1 MINSV
6 SQTNKNDNP
15 FDLVSKRPQ
24 KSNSYWLA
32 GDTYPQVSDTV
43 EITDG
48 NIKQE
53 EKKVYIPKIQ
63 ILTPEEARKTNN
75 AKLIGLSIAG
85 AIVTTAAGIFFVLK
99 GGPKGVSKG
108 FKRLQNY
115 LEYKVQQ
122 SKLNNMSDTP
132 LNRFYVYMIGKLDKI
147 KHGSEAINNYTSF
160 KDSAFKK
167 IMYLSKP
174 TRYLHQATTRLF
186 EKIGR
191 QAVVNAYKESTR
203 TFNLARD
210 MAAGTSMKA
219 FSRKAGEVVEI
230 NGVKKTRLQ
239 WLEHLLK
246 MDDDLAKI
254 YEKHFGE
261 EIRGSRYLRIKK
273 SAKELEEQ
281 FKDLKTFWSQDLV
294 TSFMAEDAIAA
305 EKTAI
310 QKLVKSHRKDI
321 SYSLKDF
328 YTDTDKMIIQM
339 THSISHNDIAKINM
353 LRNIRQSIYK
363 YIQSGTNDGKIRKEI
378 LSGADDFRA
387 EIIKAMNNNS
397 MDKEVATNLLENITE
412 LRGMVVNFKSGKVE
426 EMLDIYKKLLPE
438 SDYKTVEKFYR
449 EGVKNLDK
457 SIKIETDDF
466 VSKVRDLSLGSA
478 PTDVLTILGGLGTL
492 GYYLAKSKD
501 NDERVS
507 ISLKYGFPAIAGLG
521 VSLYGNAKLF
531 AGTKAMAIGIGSS
544 ILLGKMGSFMDKKL
558 KEYQQTKK
566 GIHPEAQLALKNL
579 EQKDKSKINV

>member
-1 MINSV
+1 
-6 SQTNKNDNP
+6 
-15 FDLVSKRPQ
+15 
-24 KSNSYWLA
+24 
-32 GDTYPQVSDTV
+32 
-43 EITDG
+43 
-48 NIKQE
+48 
-53 EKKVYIPKIQ
+53 
-63 ILTPEEARKTNN
+63 
-75 AKLIGLSIAG
+75 
-85 AIVTTAAGIFFVLK
+85 
-99 GGPKGVSKG
+99 
-108 FKRLQNY
+108 
-115 LEYKVQQ
+115 
-122 SKLNNMSDTP
+122 
-132 LNRFYVYMIGKLDKI
+132 
-147 KHGSEAINNYTSF
+147 
-160 KDSAFKK
+160 
-167 IMYLSKP
+167 
-174 TRYLHQATTRLF
+174 
-186 EKIGR
+186 
-191 QAVVNAYKESTR
+191 
-203 TFNLARD
+203 
-210 MAAGTSMKA
+210 
-219 FSRKAGEVVEI
+219 
-230 NGVKKTRLQ
+230 
-239 WLEHLLK
+239 
-246 MDDDLAKI
+246 MDDDLAKS
-254 YEKHFGE
+254 YEKYFGE
-261 EIRGSRYLRIKK
+261 ESRSSRYLRIKK
-273 SAKELEEQ
+273 SAKELEEH
-281 FKDLKTFWSQDLV
+281 FKDLKTFWSADLV
-294 TSFMAEDAIAA
+294 RSFMAEDAIGA

-310 QKLVKSHRKDI
+310 QKLVRGHRKDI

-328 YTDTDKMIIQM
+328 HIDTDKMIIQM

-363 YIQSGTNDGKIRKEI
+363 YSQSGTNDGKIRKEI

-558 KEYQQTKK
+558 KEYQQSKRGLPPNTETLTKTKK
-566 GIHPEAQLALKNL
+566 DNKVA
-579 EQKDKSKINV
+579 

>member
-48 NIKQE
+48 NIKQA

-108 FKRLQNY
+108 FKKLQNY

-558 KEYQQTKK
+558 KEYQQSKRGLSPNTETLAKTKK
-566 GIHPEAQLALKNL
+566 DNKVA
-579 EQKDKSKINV
+579 

>member
-1 MINSV
+1 MINSI
-6 SQTNKNDNP
+6 SQIDKKDNP

-24 KSNSYWLA
+24 QSNTYWLSA
-32 GDTYPQVSDTV
+32 DKMAQIPDTV
-43 EITDG
+43 EINSSNKEQDD
-48 NIKQE
+48 
-53 EKKVYIPKIQ
+53 KKFDLSKLQ

-85 AIVTTAAGIFFVLK
+85 AVVLTAAGIFFVLK

-108 FKRLQNY
+108 FKKLQNH

-122 SKLNNMSDTP
+122 AKLDNMSDTP
-132 LNRFYVYMIGKLDKI
+132 LNRFYVYVIGKLDKF
-147 KHGSEAINNYTSF
+147 KQRSEAINNYTSF

-167 IMYLSKP
+167 LMYLSKP
-174 TRYLHQATTRLF
+174 SRYLHQVTTRLF

-191 QAVVNAYKESTR
+191 QAVVNAYKNSVYS
-203 TFNLARD
+203 FNLARD

-219 FSRKAGEVVEI
+219 FSRKAGEIVEI
-230 NGVKKTRLQ
+230 NGVKKTRIQ

-246 MDDDLAKI
+246 MDDDLAKS
-254 YEKHFGE
+254 YEKYFGAE
-261 EIRGSRYLRIKK
+261 PRSSRYLRIKK
-273 SAKELEEQ
+273 SAKELEEH
-281 FKDLKTFWSQDLV
+281 FKDLKTFWSADLV
-294 TSFMAEDAIAA
+294 KSFMAENSIGA
-305 EKTAI
+305 EKAAI
-310 QKLVKSHRKDI
+310 QKMVKGHRKDI

-328 YTDTDKMIIQM
+328 HSDTDKMIIQM

-353 LRNIRQSIYK
+353 LRNVRQSIYK
-363 YIQSGTNDGKIRKEI
+363 YIQSGTNDDKIRKEI
-378 LSGADDFRA
+378 LSGADCFRA
-387 EIIKAMNNNS
+387 EIVKAIKNNS

-412 LRGMVVNFKSGKVE
+412 LRGMVVNFKFGKVE
-426 EMLDIYKKLLPE
+426 EMLDIYKKLLPK

-466 VSKVRDLSLGSA
+466 ISKVRDLALGSA

-492 GYYLAKSKD
+492 GYYLGKSKD
-501 NDERVS
+501 SDERVS

-521 VSLYGNAKLF
+521 VSLYGNAKLY
-531 AGTKAMAIGIGSS
+531 AGTKAMALGIGSS

-558 KEYQQTKK
+558 KEYQQSKRGLPPNTEILAKTKK
-566 GIHPEAQLALKNL
+566 DNKVA
-579 EQKDKSKINV
+579 

>member
-6 SQTNKNDNP
+6 SQIDKKENP
-15 FDLVSKRPQ
+15 FDLVSNRPQ
-24 KSNSYWLA
+24 QSNSYWLLNDKMA
-32 GDTYPQVSDTV
+32 QQPDTV
-43 EITDG
+43 EI
-48 NIKQE
+48 NKENKKEE
-53 EKKVYIPKIQ
+53 EKKSSLPKIQ

-85 AIVTTAAGIFFVLK
+85 AVVTTAAGIFFVLK

-108 FKRLQNY
+108 FRKLQNH

-132 LNRFYVYMIGKLDKI
+132 INRFYIYMIGKLDKI
-147 KHGSEAINNYTSF
+147 KHGSEAINNYTSL

-167 IMYLSKP
+167 IMYLTKP

-191 QAVVNAYKESTR
+191 QAVVNAYKESSR

-230 NGVKKTRLQ
+230 NGVKKTRIQ

-246 MDDDLAKI
+246 MDDDLAKM

-261 EIRGSRYLRIKK
+261 EIRSSRYLRVKK
-273 SAKELEEQ
+273 AAKELEEH
-281 FKDLKTFWSQDLV
+281 FKDLKTFWSSDLV
-294 TSFMAEDAIAA
+294 TSFMAEDAISA

-310 QKLVKSHRKDI
+310 QKLVRGHRKDI

-328 YTDTDKMIIQM
+328 HSDTDKMIIQM
-339 THSISHNDIAKINM
+339 THSISHNDIGKINM

-363 YIQSGTNDGKIRKEI
+363 YIQTGTNDSKIRKEI
-378 LSGADDFRA
+378 LSCADDFRA
-387 EIIKAMNNNS
+387 EINKAIQSNS
-397 MDKEVATNLLENITE
+397 IDKEVGSRLVENVTE
-412 LRGMVVNFKSGKVE
+412 LREMVLNFKPGKVE
-426 EMLDIYKKLLPE
+426 EMLTLYKKLLPE

-466 VSKVRDLSLGSA
+466 ISKVRDLSLGSA
-478 PTDVLTILGGLGTL
+478 PTDVLTILGGLVTL
-492 GYYLAKSKD
+492 GYYLGKSKD

-507 ISLKYGFPAIAGLG
+507 ISLKYGFPAIVGLG
-521 VSLYGNAKLF
+521 VSLYGNAKLY
-531 AGTKAMAIGIGSS
+531 AGTKAMALGIGSS

-558 KEYQQTKK
+558 KEHQQAKK
-566 GIHPEAQLALKNL
+566 GITPQLVSNDLKEAEKT
-579 EQKDKSKINV
+579 KIAA

>member
-328 YTDTDKMIIQM
+328 HTDTDKMIIQM

-544 ILLGKMGSFMDKKL
+544 VLLGKMGSFMDKKL
-558 KEYQQTKK
+558 KEYQQSKRGLPPNTETLAKTKK
-566 GIHPEAQLALKNL
+566 DNKVA
-579 EQKDKSKINV
+579 

>member
-6 SQTNKNDNP
+6 SQINKNDNP

-328 YTDTDKMIIQM
+328 HTDTDKMIIQM

-558 KEYQQTKK
+558 KEYQQSKRGLSPNTETLAKTKK
-566 GIHPEAQLALKNL
+566 DNKVA
-579 EQKDKSKINV
+579 

>member
-1 MINSV
+1 MINTV
-6 SQTNKNDNP
+6 SQNYKKNNP

-24 KSNSYWLA
+24 QSDSYWLQSQNTIQNP
-32 GDTYPQVSDTV
+32 DIV
-43 EITDG
+43 EII
-48 NIKQE
+48 NKE
-53 EKKVYIPKIQ
+53 EKKLSIPKIQ

-85 AIVTTAAGIFFVLK
+85 AVVLTAAGIFFVLK
-99 GGPKGVSKG
+99 GGPKGISKG
-108 FKRLQNY
+108 FKKLQNH

-132 LNRFYVYMIGKLDKI
+132 LNR
-147 KHGSEAINNYTSF
+147 SEAINNYTSL

-174 TRYLHQATTRLF
+174 SRYLHQVTTRLF

-191 QAVVNAYKESTR
+191 QAVVNAYKESEKS
-203 TFNLARD
+203 FNLARD

-230 NGVKKTRLQ
+230 NGVKKTRIQ

-246 MDDDLAKI
+246 MDDDLAKS
-254 YEKHFGE
+254 YEKYFGAE
-261 EIRGSRYLRIKK
+261 PRSSRYLRIKK
-273 SAKELEEQ
+273 SAKELEEH
-281 FKDLKTFWSQDLV
+281 FKDLKTFWSADLV
-294 TSFMAEDAIAA
+294 KSFMAEDAIGA

-310 QKLVKSHRKDI
+310 QKLVKGHRKDI

-328 YTDTDKMIIQM
+328 HIDTDKMIIQM
-339 THSISHNDIAKINM
+339 THSISHNDIDKINM
-353 LRNIRQSIYK
+353 LRNIRQSIYQYLK
-363 YIQSGTNDGKIRKEI
+363 SGTNDGKIRKEI

-387 EIIKAMNNNS
+387 EIIKAMNNKS
-397 MDKEVATNLLENITE
+397 MDKEVATKLIDNVTE
-412 LRGMVVNFKSGKVE
+412 LREMVVNFKSGKVE

-466 VSKVRDLSLGSA
+466 ISKVRDLALGSA

-492 GYYLAKSKD
+492 GYYLGKSKD
-501 NDERVS
+501 SDERVS

-521 VSLYGNAKLF
+521 VSLYGNAKLY
-531 AGTKAMAIGIGSS
+531 AGTKAMALGIGSS

-558 KEYQQTKK
+558 KEYQQSKRGLPPNTETLAKTKK
-566 GIHPEAQLALKNL
+566 DNKVA
-579 EQKDKSKINV
+579 

>member
-1 MINSV
+1 MINTV
-6 SQTNKNDNP
+6 SQNYKKDNP

-24 KSNSYWLA
+24 QSDSYWLQSQNTIQNP
-32 GDTYPQVSDTV
+32 DIV
-43 EITDG
+43 EI
-48 NIKQE
+48 NNKE
-53 EKKVYIPKIQ
+53 EKKLSIPKIQ

-85 AIVTTAAGIFFVLK
+85 AIVLTAAGIFFVLK
-99 GGPKGVSKG
+99 GGPKGISKG
-108 FKRLQNY
+108 FKKLQNH

-132 LNRFYVYMIGKLDKI
+132 LNRFYVYMIGKLDKFQ
-147 KHGSEAINNYTSF
+147 HRSEAINNYTSL

-174 TRYLHQATTRLF
+174 SRYLHQVTTRLF

-191 QAVVNAYKESTR
+191 QAVVNAYKKSEKS
-203 TFNLARD
+203 FNLARD

-219 FSRKAGEVVEI
+219 FSRKAGEIVEI
-230 NGVKKTRLQ
+230 NGVKKTRIQ

-246 MDDDLAKI
+246 MDDDLAKS
-254 YEKHFGE
+254 YEKYFGE
-261 EIRGSRYLRIKK
+261 ESRSSRYLRIKK
-273 SAKELEEQ
+273 SAKELEEH
-281 FKDLKTFWSQDLV
+281 FKDLKTFWSADLV
-294 TSFMAEDAIAA
+294 RSFMAEDAIGA

-310 QKLVKSHRKDI
+310 QKLVRGHRKDI

-328 YTDTDKMIIQM
+328 HIDTDKMIIQM

-378 LSGADDFRA
+378 LSGADCFRA
-387 EIIKAMNNNS
+387 EIAKAIKDNS

-457 SIKIETDDF
+457 SIKIGRAH
-466 VSKVRDLSLGSA
+466 V
-478 PTDVLTILGGLGTL
+478 
-492 GYYLAKSKD
+492 
-501 NDERVS
+501 
-507 ISLKYGFPAIAGLG
+507 
-521 VSLYGNAKLF
+521 
-531 AGTKAMAIGIGSS
+531 
-544 ILLGKMGSFMDKKL
+544 
-558 KEYQQTKK
+558 
-566 GIHPEAQLALKNL
+566 
-579 EQKDKSKINV
+579 

>member
-219 FSRKAGEVVEI
+219 FSRKAGEIVEI

-328 YTDTDKMIIQM
+328 HTDTDKMIIQM

-558 KEYQQTKK
+558 KEY
-566 GIHPEAQLALKNL
+566 
-579 EQKDKSKINV
+579 

>member
-6 SQTNKNDNP
+6 SQIDKKDNP

-24 KSNSYWLA
+24 QSDNYWLSA
-32 GDTYPQVSDTV
+32 NKISQKPDTV
-43 EITDG
+43 EINTE
-48 NIKQE
+48 NSKQE
-53 EKKVYIPKIQ
+53 EKKVSLPKIQ

-85 AIVTTAAGIFFVLK
+85 AVVLTGAGIFFALK
-99 GGPKGVSKG
+99 GGPKGISKG
-108 FKRLQNY
+108 FRKLQNH

-132 LNRFYVYMIGKLDKI
+132 LNRFYVYVIGKLDKFQ
-147 KHGSEAINNYTSF
+147 HRSEAINNYTSL

-167 IMYLSKP
+167 LMYMTKS
-174 TRYLHQATTRLF
+174 TRYLHQVTTKLF

-191 QAVVNAYKESTR
+191 QAVVNAYKDSAKS
-203 TFNLARD
+203 FNLARD

-230 NGVKKTRLQ
+230 NGVKKTRIQ

-254 YEKHFGE
+254 YEKHFGTE
-261 EIRGSRYLRIKK
+261 TRGSRYLRVKK
-273 SAKELEEQ
+273 AAKELEEH
-281 FKDLKTFWSQDLV
+281 FKNLKTFWSTDLV
-294 TSFMAEDAIAA
+294 TSFMAENAIGA

-310 QKLVKSHRKDI
+310 QKLVRGHRKDI

-328 YTDTDKMIIQM
+328 HSDTDKMIIQM

-378 LSGADDFRA
+378 LSGADVFRA
-387 EIIKAMNNNS
+387 EITKALKNKS
-397 MDKEVATNLLENITE
+397 MDSEVGKKLVDDVTE
-412 LRGMVVNFKSGKVE
+412 LREMVVNFKTGKVE

-438 SDYKTVEKFYR
+438 SDYKTVEKFYH

-466 VSKVRDLSLGSA
+466 ISKVRDLSLGSA
-478 PTDVLTILGGLGTL
+478 PTDVLTVLGGLGTL
-492 GYYLAKSKD
+492 GYYLGKSKD
-501 NDERVS
+501 NDESVS
-507 ISLKYGFPAIAGLG
+507 ISLKYGFPAIAGLV
-521 VSLYGNAKLF
+521 VSLYGNAKLY
-531 AGTKAMAIGIGSS
+531 AGTKAMALGFGSS
-544 ILLGKMGSFMDKKL
+544 LILGKIGNFLDKKL
-558 KEYQQTKK
+558 KAYQQSKK
-566 GIHPEAQLALKNL
+566 GVVPTPQPVLKAEN
-579 EQKDKSKINV
+579 KVKSKEVA

>member
-1 MINSV
+1 MINTV
-6 SQTNKNDNP
+6 SQNYKKDNP

-24 KSNSYWLA
+24 QSNSYWLA

-191 QAVVNAYKESTR
+191 QAVVNAYKESEKS
-203 TFNLARD
+203 FNLARD

-230 NGVKKTRLQ
+230 NGVKKTRIQ

-378 LSGADDFRA
+378 LSGVDDFRT
-387 EIIKAMNNNS
+387 EINKAIQDGAIEKGVGS
-397 MDKEVATNLLENITE
+397 KLIENVVE
-412 LRGMVVNFKSGKVE
+412 LRGMVLNFKSGKVE
-426 EMLDIYKKLLPE
+426 EMLAIYKKLLPE

-492 GYYLAKSKD
+492 GYYLGKSKD
-501 NDERVS
+501 SDERVS

-521 VSLYGNAKLF
+521 VSLYGNAKLY
-531 AGTKAMAIGIGSS
+531 AGTKAMALGIGSS

-558 KEYQQTKK
+558 KEYQQSKRGLPPNTETLAKTKK
-566 GIHPEAQLALKNL
+566 DNKVA
-579 EQKDKSKINV
+579 

>member
-1 MINSV
+1 
-6 SQTNKNDNP
+6 
-15 FDLVSKRPQ
+15 
-24 KSNSYWLA
+24 
-32 GDTYPQVSDTV
+32 
-43 EITDG
+43 
-48 NIKQE
+48 
-53 EKKVYIPKIQ
+53 
-63 ILTPEEARKTNN
+63 
-75 AKLIGLSIAG
+75 
-85 AIVTTAAGIFFVLK
+85 
-99 GGPKGVSKG
+99 
-108 FKRLQNY
+108 
-115 LEYKVQQ
+115 
-122 SKLNNMSDTP
+122 
-132 LNRFYVYMIGKLDKI
+132 
-147 KHGSEAINNYTSF
+147 
-160 KDSAFKK
+160 
-167 IMYLSKP
+167 
-174 TRYLHQATTRLF
+174 
-186 EKIGR
+186 
-191 QAVVNAYKESTR
+191 
-203 TFNLARD
+203 
-210 MAAGTSMKA
+210 MKA

-328 YTDTDKMIIQM
+328 HTDTDKMIIQM

-558 KEYQQTKK
+558 KEYQQSKRGLPPNTETLAKTKK
-566 GIHPEAQLALKNL
+566 DNKVA
-579 EQKDKSKINV
+579 

>member
-1 MINSV
+1 MINTV
-6 SQTNKNDNP
+6 SQNYKKDNP

-24 KSNSYWLA
+24 QSNSYWLQSQNTIQNP
-32 GDTYPQVSDTV
+32 DIV
-43 EITDG
+43 EI
-48 NIKQE
+48 NNKE
-53 EKKVYIPKIQ
+53 EKKLSIPKIQ

-85 AIVTTAAGIFFVLK
+85 AVVLTAAGIFFVLK
-99 GGPKGVSKG
+99 GGPKGISKG
-108 FKRLQNY
+108 FKKLQNH

-132 LNRFYVYMIGKLDKI
+132 LNRFYVYMIGKLDKFQ
-147 KHGSEAINNYTSF
+147 HRSEAINNYTSL

-174 TRYLHQATTRLF
+174 SRYLHQVTTRLF

-191 QAVVNAYKESTR
+191 QAVVNAYKKSEKS
-203 TFNLARD
+203 FNLARD

-219 FSRKAGEVVEI
+219 FSRKAGEIVEI
-230 NGVKKTRLQ
+230 NGVKKTRIQ

-246 MDDDLAKI
+246 MDDDLAKS
-254 YEKHFGE
+254 YEKYFGE
-261 EIRGSRYLRIKK
+261 EPRSSRYLRIKK
-273 SAKELEEQ
+273 SAKELEEH
-281 FKDLKTFWSQDLV
+281 FKDLKTFWSADLV
-294 TSFMAEDAIAA
+294 RSFMAEDAIGA

-310 QKLVKSHRKDI
+310 QKLVRGHRKDI

-328 YTDTDKMIIQM
+328 HIDTDKMIIQM
-339 THSISHNDIAKINM
+339 THSISHNDIDKINK
-353 LRNIRQSIYK
+353 LRNIRQSIYQYLK
-363 YIQSGTNDGKIRKEI
+363 SGTNDGKIRKEI

-387 EIIKAMNNNS
+387 EIIKAIKDNS

-466 VSKVRDLSLGSA
+466 ISKVRDLALGSA

-492 GYYLAKSKD
+492 GYYLGKSKD
-501 NDERVS
+501 SDERVS

-521 VSLYGNAKLF
+521 VSLYGNAKLY
-531 AGTKAMAIGIGSS
+531 AGTKAMALGIGSS
-544 ILLGKMGSFMDKKL
+544 IIIGKIGNFLDKKL
-558 KEYQQTKK
+558 KEYQQSKRGLSPNTETLAKTKK
-566 GIHPEAQLALKNL
+566 DNKVA
-579 EQKDKSKINV
+579 

>member
-1 MINSV
+1 MINTV
-6 SQTNKNDNP
+6 SQNYKKDNP

-24 KSNSYWLA
+24 QSNSYWLA

-412 LRGMVVNFKSGKVE
+412 LRGMVVNFKTGKVE

>member
-328 YTDTDKMIIQM
+328 HTDTDKMIIQM

-558 KEYQQTKK
+558 KEYQQSKRSLPPNTETLAKTKK
-566 GIHPEAQLALKNL
+566 DNKVA
-579 EQKDKSKINV
+579 

>member
-328 YTDTDKMIIQM
+328 HTDTDKMIIQM

-412 LRGMVVNFKSGKVE
+412 LRRMVVNFKSGKVE

-558 KEYQQTKK
+558 KEYQQSKRGLSPNTETLAKTKK
-566 GIHPEAQLALKNL
+566 DNKVA
-579 EQKDKSKINV
+579 

>member
-1 MINSV
+1 MINSI
-6 SQTNKNDNP
+6 SQIDKKDNP

-24 KSNSYWLA
+24 QSNTYWLSA
-32 GDTYPQVSDTV
+32 DKMAQIPDTV
-43 EITDG
+43 EVNSSNKEQDD
-48 NIKQE
+48 
-53 EKKVYIPKIQ
+53 KKFDLSKLQ

-85 AIVTTAAGIFFVLK
+85 AVVLTAAGIFFVLK
-99 GGPKGVSKG
+99 GGPKGISKG
-108 FKRLQNY
+108 FKKLQNH

-132 LNRFYVYMIGKLDKI
+132 LNRFYVYMIGKLDKFQ
-147 KHGSEAINNYTSF
+147 HRSEAINNYTSL

-174 TRYLHQATTRLF
+174 SRYLHQVTTRLF

-191 QAVVNAYKESTR
+191 QAVVNAYKKSEKS
-203 TFNLARD
+203 FNLARD

-219 FSRKAGEVVEI
+219 FSRKAGEIVEI
-230 NGVKKTRLQ
+230 NGVKKTRIQ

-246 MDDDLAKI
+246 MDDDLAKS
-254 YEKHFGE
+254 YEKYFGAE
-261 EIRGSRYLRIKK
+261 PRSSRYLRIKK
-273 SAKELEEQ
+273 SAKELEEH
-281 FKDLKTFWSQDLV
+281 FKDLKTFWSADLV
-294 TSFMAEDAIAA
+294 RSFMAEDAIGA

-310 QKLVKSHRKDI
+310 QKLVRGHRKDI

-328 YTDTDKMIIQM
+328 HTDTDKMIIQM
-339 THSISHNDIAKINM
+339 THSISHNDIDKINK
-353 LRNIRQSIYK
+353 LRNIRQSIYQ
-363 YIQSGTNDGKIRKEI
+363 YIKSGTNDGKIRKEI

-387 EIIKAMNNNS
+387 EIAKAIKDNS

-466 VSKVRDLSLGSA
+466 ISKVRDLALGSA

-492 GYYLAKSKD
+492 GYYLGKSKD
-501 NDERVS
+501 SDERVS

-521 VSLYGNAKLF
+521 VSLYGNAKLY
-531 AGTKAMAIGIGSS
+531 AGTKAMALGIGSS
-544 ILLGKMGSFMDKKL
+544 IIIGKIGNFLDKKL
-558 KEYQQTKK
+558 KEYQQSKRGLPPNTETLAKTKK
-566 GIHPEAQLALKNL
+566 DNKVA
-579 EQKDKSKINV
+579 

>member
-558 KEYQQTKK
+558 KEYQQSKRGLSPNTETLAKTKK
-566 GIHPEAQLALKNL
+566 DNKVA
-579 EQKDKSKINV
+579 

>member
-1 MINSV
+1 MINTV
-6 SQTNKNDNP
+6 SQNYKKDNP

-24 KSNSYWLA
+24 QSNSYWLQSQNTIQNP
-32 GDTYPQVSDTV
+32 DIV
-43 EITDG
+43 EI
-48 NIKQE
+48 NNKE
-53 EKKVYIPKIQ
+53 EKKLSIPKIQ

-85 AIVTTAAGIFFVLK
+85 AVVLTAAGIFFVLK
-99 GGPKGVSKG
+99 GGPRGISKG
-108 FKRLQNY
+108 FKKLQNY

-132 LNRFYVYMIGKLDKI
+132 LNRFYVYMIGKLDKFQ
-147 KHGSEAINNYTSF
+147 HRSEAINNYTSL

-174 TRYLHQATTRLF
+174 SRYLHQVTTRLF

-191 QAVVNAYKESTR
+191 QAVVNAYKKSEKS
-203 TFNLARD
+203 FNLARD

-219 FSRKAGEVVEI
+219 FSRKAGEIVEI
-230 NGVKKTRLQ
+230 NGVKKTRIQ

-246 MDDDLAKI
+246 MDDDLAKS
-254 YEKHFGE
+254 YEKYFGAE
-261 EIRGSRYLRIKK
+261 PRSSRYLRIKK
-273 SAKELEEQ
+273 SAKELEEH
-281 FKDLKTFWSQDLV
+281 FKDLKTFWSADLV
-294 TSFMAEDAIAA
+294 RSFMAEDAIGA

-310 QKLVKSHRKDI
+310 QKLVRGHRKDI

-328 YTDTDKMIIQM
+328 HIDTDKMIIQM
-339 THSISHNDIAKINM
+339 THSISHNDIDKINK
-353 LRNIRQSIYK
+353 LRNIRQSIYQYLK
-363 YIQSGTNDGKIRKEI
+363 SGTNDGKIRKEI

-387 EIIKAMNNNS
+387 EIAKAIKD

-466 VSKVRDLSLGSA
+466 ISKVRDLALGSA

-492 GYYLAKSKD
+492 GYYLGKSKD
-501 NDERVS
+501 SDERVS

-521 VSLYGNAKLF
+521 VSLYGNAKLY
-531 AGTKAMAIGIGSS
+531 AGTKAMALGIGSS
-544 ILLGKMGSFMDKKL
+544 IIIGKIGNFLDKKL
-558 KEYQQTKK
+558 KEYQQSKRGLPPNTETLAKTKK
-566 GIHPEAQLALKNL
+566 DNKVA
-579 EQKDKSKINV
+579 

>member
-191 QAVVNAYKESTR
+191 QAVVNAYKESEKS
-203 TFNLARD
+203 FNLARD

-328 YTDTDKMIIQM
+328 HTDTDKMIIQM

-412 LRGMVVNFKSGKVE
+412 LRGMVLNFKSGKVE
-426 EMLDIYKKLLPE
+426 EMLAIYKKLLPE

-558 KEYQQTKK
+558 KEYKQSKRGLPPNTETLAKTKK
-566 GIHPEAQLALKNL
+566 DNKVA
-579 EQKDKSKINV
+579 

>member
-328 YTDTDKMIIQM
+328 HTDTDKMIIQM

-378 LSGADDFRA
+378 LSGVDDFRT
-387 EIIKAMNNNS
+387 EINKAIQDGAIEKGVGS
-397 MDKEVATNLLENITE
+397 KLIENVVE
-412 LRGMVVNFKSGKVE
+412 LRGMVLNFKSGKVE
-426 EMLDIYKKLLPE
+426 EMLAIYKKLLPE

-558 KEYQQTKK
+558 KEYQQSKRGLPPNTETLAKTKK
-566 GIHPEAQLALKNL
+566 DNKVA
-579 EQKDKSKINV
+579 

>member
-1 MINSV
+1 MINTV
-6 SQTNKNDNP
+6 SQNYKKDNP

-24 KSNSYWLA
+24 QSDSYWLQSQNTIQNP
-32 GDTYPQVSDTV
+32 DIV
-43 EITDG
+43 EII
-48 NIKQE
+48 NKE
-53 EKKVYIPKIQ
+53 EKKLSIPKIQ

-85 AIVTTAAGIFFVLK
+85 AVVLTAAGIFFVLK
-99 GGPKGVSKG
+99 GGPKGISKG
-108 FKRLQNY
+108 FKKLQNH

-132 LNRFYVYMIGKLDKI
+132 LNRFYVYMIGKLDKFQ
-147 KHGSEAINNYTSF
+147 HRSEAINNYTSL

-174 TRYLHQATTRLF
+174 SRYLHQVTTRLF

-191 QAVVNAYKESTR
+191 QAVVNAYKESEKS
-203 TFNLARD
+203 FNLARD

-219 FSRKAGEVVEI
+219 FSRKAGEIVEI
-230 NGVKKTRLQ
+230 NGVKKTRIQ

-246 MDDDLAKI
+246 MDDDLAKS
-254 YEKHFGE
+254 YEKYFGAE
-261 EIRGSRYLRIKK
+261 PRSSRYLRIKK
-273 SAKELEEQ
+273 SAKELEEH
-281 FKDLKTFWSQDLV
+281 FKDLKTFWSADLV
-294 TSFMAEDAIAA
+294 KSFMAEDAIGA

-310 QKLVKSHRKDI
+310 QKLVRGHRKDI

-328 YTDTDKMIIQM
+328 HTDTDKMIIQM

-363 YIQSGTNDGKIRKEI
+363 
-378 LSGADDFRA
+378 
-387 EIIKAMNNNS
+387 
-397 MDKEVATNLLENITE
+397 
-412 LRGMVVNFKSGKVE
+412 
-426 EMLDIYKKLLPE
+426 
-438 SDYKTVEKFYR
+438 TVEKFYR

-466 VSKVRDLSLGSA
+466 ISKVRDLALGSA

-492 GYYLAKSKD
+492 GYYLGKSKD
-501 NDERVS
+501 SDERVS

-521 VSLYGNAKLF
+521 VSLYGNAKLY
-531 AGTKAMAIGIGSS
+531 AGTKAMALGIGSS
-544 ILLGKMGSFMDKKL
+544 IIIGKIGNFLDKKL
-558 KEYQQTKK
+558 KEYQQSKRGLPPNTETLAKTKK
-566 GIHPEAQLALKNL
+566 DNKVA
-579 EQKDKSKINV
+579 